1 MFLKSISFGHL
12 TKGVFYLPINLIMR
26 GNSRKKVN
34 IFDDNIGEKI
44 ISQANYQVIVIGGFL
59 MGKRIGKEKV
69 KRESG
74 YLYYIGKDG
83 YVWRAPMKTN
93 KRGRKKKVGTEN
105 IKKQKGYMY
114 YLDKAGYVAEA
125 KMARR

>member
-1 MFLKSISFGHL
+1 M
-12 TKGVFYLPINLIMR
+12 
-26 GNSRKKVN
+26 N

-93 KRGRKKKVGTEN
+93 KRGRKKKIGTER
-105 IKKQKGYMY
+105 IKKQKGFMY